1 MKKICALL
9 AAMALCL
16 SVLGGAGMTAS
27 AAFGDLLSQPC
38 DFSGY
43 DEGAPVSGSEGFT
56 MNTVEKNS
64 AVVKAEPDRE

>member
-38 DFSGY
+38 DFPAMTRVPLFQEARASL
-43 DEGAPVSGSEGFT
+43 
-56 MNTVEKNS
+56 
-64 AVVKAEPDRE
+64 